1 MRQVKASQIG
11 HLIAVRG
18 LVTRETTVKP
28 HLEVATYTCDACG
41 AETYQEVPCGPSG
54 SFMPLQQC
62 PSAECTTN
70 RSAGKLYFQP
80 RGSKFIKFQEL
91 KIQELVLVSFLSKFS
106 IFNHLITITN
116 CLKCVV
122 KYCRATRFLLDTCL
136 AL

>member
-1 MRQVKASQIG
+1 MRDVKASQIG

-54 SFMPLQQC
+54 AFMPLQSC
-62 PSAECTTN
+62 PSTECTTN

-80 RGSKFIKFQEL
+80 RGSKFVKFQEL
-91 KIQELVLVSFLSKFS
+91 KIQELVRVGFNPDFNLFFS
-106 IFNHLITITN
+106 QPVRLH
-116 CLKCVV
+116 V
-122 KYCRATRFLLDTCL
+122 
-136 AL
+136 